1 MYNYIKRLNPS
12 YPVQY
17 IIHKNNKSH
26 GLGNMDK
33 GDIKIPSGTRLLI
46 IPDAGSNDID
56 QLNWLVEHGI
66 DCICL
71 DHHDIEDT
79 VKDCQAIIVNNQ
91 TSDKYT
97 DKNFSGA
104 GIVYE
109 FLRALD
115 NYYLYDYADEFLDL
129 VAFGNVSDVMSI
141 KDYQTRYYIERGMKN
156 INNKFLKALDK
167 AQEFSTKGEINI
179 HNISWYWTPICNSMI
194 RIGSFEDR
202 DLLFRAFIETNET
215 FPYKK
220 RGSSEIIDEDIY
232 TRAARLCKNIKSR
245 QDKMRDELC
254 EKLKADINPEDKVI
268 MLTAPDDA
276 DSGIVGL
283 AAMRIADWAGK
294 PCILLKDQG
303 NGVYSGSCRN
313 CKNSPVKDF
322 KELVNNT
329 HLFNFAQGHANACGC
344 AIYEENILDAR
355 DALNQSL
362 KNVEYD
368 DTIYCDFILDS
379 YDVGYD
385 FIKTIDDSKWI
396 WGTGIDEPTVAIENV
411 AVPLDMCIVMGANAD
426 SVSFMSG
433 GIKYCKFKCNEHDDL
448 LDFANGYTA
457 NEITLNV
464 VGKCSINTY
473 KGTSTAQFVIDD
485 YEIVSM
491 C

>member
-1 MYNYIKRLNPS
+1 MYNYIKRLDPN

-17 IIHKNNKSH
+17 IIHNINKNH
-26 GLGNMDK
+26 GLTKMGK
-33 GDIKIPSGTRLLI
+33 GDFTIPQGTKLFI
-46 IPDAGSNDID
+46 IPDAGSNDVKE
-56 QLNWLVEHGI
+56 LNVLVESGI

-71 DHHDIEDT
+71 DHHEIEEWSGET
-79 VKDCQAIIVNNQ
+79 NAIIVNNQ
-91 TSDKYT
+91 TSESYT
-97 DKNFSGA
+97 DKDFSGV

-115 NYYLYDYADEFLDL
+115 DYYLYSYADEFLDL
-129 VAFGNVSDVMSI
+129 VAFGNISDVMSI
-141 KDYQTRYYIERGMKN
+141 KNYQTRYYIERGMSN
-156 INNKFLKALDK
+156 ISNKFLKALDK

-202 DLLFRAFIETNET
+202 DLLFRAFIETDEI

-254 EKLKADINPEDKVI
+254 EELKADVNPEDKVI
-268 MLTAPDDA
+268 MITAPDDV
-276 DSGIVGL
+276 DPGIIGL

-329 HLFNFAQGHANACGC
+329 RMFSFAQGHANACGC
-344 AIYEENILDAR
+344 AIYEENLLDAR
-355 DALNQSL
+355 DALNQAL
-362 KNVEYD
+362 ENVEYD

-385 FIKTIDDSKWI
+385 FIKSIDDSKWI
-396 WGTGIDEPTVAIENV
+396 YGTGIEEPIVAIENV
-411 AVPLDMCIVMGANAD
+411 VVSLDVCAVMGANLD
-426 SVSFMSG
+426 SVSFISG
-433 GIKYCKFKCNEHDDL
+433 GIKYCKFKCSEHDDL
-448 LDFANGYTA
+448 LDFANGYIA
-457 NEITLNV
+457 NEVTLNV

-473 KGTSTAQFVIDD
+473 KGTSIAQFIIDD

-491 C
+491 S